1 MDHLVNHL
9 LEQKTAEEMELA
21 LRDLLTSSELLEMD
35 KRLQI
40 LDLLE
45 QGMPQRQIADQLG
58 VGIAT
63 VTRGASVLKR
73 RKGEL

>member
-1 MDHLVNHL
+1 MKQLVNHL
-9 LEQKTAEEMELA
+9 LEQKTGQDMEQA
-21 LRDLLTSSELLEMD
+21 LSELLTASELLEMT

-40 LDLLE
+40 LALLE
-45 QGMPQRQIADQLG
+45 QGVPQRQIAEQVG

-73 RKGEL
+73 RSQKE